1 MKNIQI
7 IGTTQI
13 NAEGIKKHFKSLE
26 PWQAISELVWNG
38 FDADAKLVEARIFEN
53 GIHGAERVTIFD
65 NGTGIDL
72 DTHEETF
79 GRFNDSRKKDDSTLH
94 GSHGRG
100 RLTFHRLC
108 KNAVWRTKS
117 STGSGEIA
125 IDSASIQN
133 YAGASLPE
141 SKLPQEIRDS
151 STGTGTLVELSNFTD
166 SIEVPDRLA
175 ALFSS
180 EFGWYLALNPGK
192 QLMVNG
198 EAVAVPTHE
207 LRKSALSF
215 GGFDFDN
222 SIFRWDEKP
231 SSEKS
236 YVYLLNSSGKTVA
249 RKLSTLNHKSPFH
262 ASIYVQSAWAD
273 SFAPEGQDL
282 ANPDAVGFD
291 SDVWKK
297 VAKELDKTAQDV
309 YADFLRKQFE
319 KEIAGY
325 VVDGIFPTYAGLA
338 PDYKRWRFANT
349 KNILRAIYVADPT
362 ALISLKKKQKKII
375 VRLLDRLAISNENDA
390 IFEVLNSVLD
400 LSPEATETFADQ
412 LRHATLESIV
422 ATIEILQ
429 KRTGVADRLRLLMN
443 QHYKD
448 VRETPD
454 LQEIIESNTWL
465 FGHQYETLGAE
476 EDTFTKIAKGLR
488 DAMRDINN
496 VGVDDLD
503 ESDRVEV
510 EGAKRQTD
518 LFLARKVVQ
527 HDSFGQL
534 IYRCIVVEIKR
545 PSISLNIKHLRQLDD
560 YAGIIKRHA
569 EFSSEKMHF
578 ELILIGRKISLADTE
593 IASRMRTH
601 AGKGQM
607 GLVSEDDRMKRY
619 VLNWYTL
626 LDSFALSNQTML
638 DALKFKRENLSD
650 LTKGELMA
658 DLRVGSA

>member
-26 PWQAISELVWNG
+26 PWQAVSELVWNG

-79 GRFNDSRKKDDSTLH
+79 GRFNDSRKKEDSTLH

-108 KNAVWRTKS
+108 KSAVWRTKS
-117 STGSGEIA
+117 VTGSGEIA
-125 IDSASIQN
+125 IDSASIKN

-141 SKLPQEIRDS
+141 SQLPQEIRDS
-151 STGTGTLVELSNFTD
+151 STGTGTWVELSNFTD
-166 SIEVPDRLA
+166 NLEAPARLA
-175 ALFSS
+175 ALFSN
-180 EFGWYLALNPGK
+180 EFGWYLALHPGK

-198 EAVAVPTHE
+198 EAVEVPTHE
-207 LRKSALSF
+207 LRKSVLSF

-222 SIFRWDEKP
+222 SIIRWDEKP

-282 ANPDAVGFD
+282 VNPNAVGFD

-297 VAKELDKTAQDV
+297 VAKELDKTAQEV

-325 VVDGIFPTYAGLA
+325 VADGIFPTYAGLS
-338 PDYKRWRFANT
+338 PEYKRWRFANT
-349 KNILRAIYVADPT
+349 KNILRAIYEADPT
-362 ALISLKKKQKKII
+362 VLISLKKKQKKII

-400 LSPEATETFADQ
+400 LSPEATKTFADQ
-412 LRHATLESIV
+412 LRHATLENIV

-429 KRTGVADRLRLLMN
+429 KRSGVADRLRLLMN

-488 DAMRDINN
+488 DAMKDIND
-496 VGVDDLD
+496 VGVEDLD
-503 ESDRVEV
+503 DGDRVEV

-527 HDSFGQL
+527 HDSFGQP

-545 PSISLNIKHLRQLDD
+545 PSISLNIKHLRQLED
-560 YAGIIKRHA
+560 YAGIINRHA

-578 ELILIGRKISLADTE
+578 ELILIGRKISVADTE
-593 IASRMRTH
+593 IAIRMRAH
-601 AGKGQM
+601 EGKGQM
-607 GLVSEDDRMKRY
+607 GLVSDDGRMKRY

-626 LDSFALSNQTML
+626 LDSFDLTNQTML
-638 DALKFKRENLSD
+638 NALKLKRENLSD
-650 LTKGELMA
+650 LTKAELMA
-658 DLRVGSA
+658 DLRVGAA

>member
-1 MKNIQI
+1 MKNVQI

-26 PWQAISELVWNG
+26 PWKAVSELVWNG
-38 FDADAKLVEARIFEN
+38 FDADANLVEVRIFEN
-53 GIHGAERVTIFD
+53 EIHGAERVTVFD

-108 KNAVWRTKS
+108 KSVVWKTKS
-117 STGSGEIA
+117 ATGSAKIA
-125 IDSASIQN
+125 IDSASIQK
-133 YAGASLPE
+133 YAGERLLVTQ
-141 SKLPQEIRDS
+141 LPQEIRNS
-151 STGTGTLVELSNFTD
+151 ATGTGTTVELSNFTD
-166 SIEVPDRLA
+166 NLEPSTRLA
-175 ALFSS
+175 ALFSN
-180 EFGWYLALNPGK
+180 EFGWYLALHPGK
-192 QLMVNG
+192 QLRIDDK
-198 EAVAVPTHE
+198 AVEVPAHE
-207 LRKSALSF
+207 LHKSGLSVK
-215 GGFDFDN
+215 GFAFDN
-222 SIFRWDEKP
+222 SLIRWDEKP

-262 ASIYVQSAWAD
+262 TSIYVKSNWAD
-273 SFAPEGQDL
+273 PFVLEGPDL
-282 ANPDAVGFD
+282 TNPKAVSFD
-291 SDVWKK
+291 SDVWKQ
-297 VAKELDKTAQDV
+297 VAKELDKIAQSV

-325 VVDGIFPTYAGLA
+325 VNDGIFPTYVGLS

-349 KNILRAIYVADPT
+349 KNILRAIYEADPT
-362 ALISLKKKQKKII
+362 TLIALKKKQKKII

-400 LSPEATETFADQ
+400 LSPEATKTFADQ
-412 LRHATLESIV
+412 LRNATLENIV

-429 KRTGVADRLRLLMN
+429 KRSGVADRLRLLMN
-443 QHYKD
+443 EHYKD

-488 DAMRDINN
+488 DAMKDINN
-496 VGVDDLD
+496 VGVEDLD
-503 ESDRVEV
+503 ENDRLEV

-527 HDSFGQL
+527 HDSFGRP

-545 PSISLNIKHLRQLDD
+545 PSISLNLKHLRQLED
-560 YAGIIKRHA
+560 YAGIIQRHA

-578 ELILIGRKISLADTE
+578 ELILIGRKISATDTE
-593 IASRMRTH
+593 IAIRMRAH
-601 AGKGQM
+601 ESKGQM
-607 GLVSEDDRMKRY
+607 GLVSDDGRMKRY

-626 LDSFALSNQTML
+626 LDSFDLSNLTML
-638 DALKFKRENLSD
+638 NALKLKRENLSE
-650 LTKGELMA
+650 LTRRELMA
-658 DLRVGSA
+658 DLQVGVV